1 MRKLA
6 LWPLSVTLLVSL
18 GGCSVLE
25 GEKEL
30 PKSATMVP
38 GEYRVGPPDVLSI
51 GVWKQPDLSV
61 PAIQV
66 RPDGKISLPL
76 VGEIDV
82 EGLTA
87 LEIKEA
93 ISERVKEYV
102 TDPEVTVMVV
112 QVNNP
117 VIFIIGEVNR
127 PGPIP
132 IRQNTTMLQAIAMA
146 GGFSTFADKDDIY
159 VLRREGGKEYRFRF
173 NYEKV
178 VKGKDVEQNIY
189 VRPGDV
195 IVVED

>member
-1 MRKLA
+1 MRKFA
-6 LWPLSVTLLVSL
+6 LWLLPMTLLASL
-18 GGCSVLE
+18 GGCSVLR
-25 GEKEL
+25 GKETL

-61 PAIQV
+61 PAVQV

-76 VGEIDV
+76 VGDIKV

-87 LEIKEA
+87 REIKEA
-93 ISERVKEYV
+93 ITERVKEYV
-102 TDPEVTVMVV
+102 TDPEVTVIVV

-127 PGPIP
+127 PGPIS
-132 IRQNTTMLQAIAMA
+132 IRQNTTVLQAIAMA
-146 GGFSTFADKDDIY
+146 GGFSTFADKDDIHI
-159 VLRREGGKEYRFRF
+159 LRREGGKEYRFRF
-173 NYEKV
+173 NYKKV
-178 VKGKDVEQNIY
+178 VKGKDMEQNIY